1 MVLISVELVDRILKT
16 TVINGI
22 IAATATAVVIISL
35 WSSDYSHNRYLRWG
49 WTVWAGNK
57 ERDSHRVEIH

>member
-35 WSSDYSHNRYLRWG
+35 
-49 WTVWAGNK
+49 
-57 ERDSHRVEIH
+57 